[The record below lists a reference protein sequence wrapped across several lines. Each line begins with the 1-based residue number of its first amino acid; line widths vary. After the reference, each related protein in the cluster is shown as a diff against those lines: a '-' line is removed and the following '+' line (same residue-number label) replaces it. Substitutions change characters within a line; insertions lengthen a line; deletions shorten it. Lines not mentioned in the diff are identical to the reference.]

1 MRLLPY
7 IASTVAGAFAWK
19 LTRPL
24 GVFAA
29 TLATFIVTALAFYYT
44 RRYQRELLG

>member
-7 IASTVAGAFAWK
+7 IASSVAGAFAWK

-24 GVFAA
+24 GIFIAVLA
-29 TLATFIVTALAFYYT
+29 TLIVTALAFYYT
-44 RRYQRELLG
+44 RRYQKELLG

>member
-7 IASTVAGAFAWK
+7 IASMVTGAFAWK

-24 GVFAA
+24 GIFIA
-29 TLATFIVTALAFYYT
+29 TLVTFIVTALTFYYT